1 MVLNI
6 IKDKI
11 LIMLNDNPS
20 YHNLIDKIQK
30 KKMDPFQAAEELTSN
45 LLNISLRNYK
55 EHNKT

>member
-1 MVLNI
+1 MI
-6 IKDKI
+6 I
-11 LIMLNDNPS
+11 PH

-45 LLNISLRNYK
+45 LLNNSFSKYK